1 MRALLALLLI
11 AAIVLGALIMTDVI
25 NIDQTR
31 EASLPAV
38 SVEKGALPEFDV
50 NTADIDIGSERR
62 NVEVDVPTI
71 EMRGAGENSDS
82 GESEAPA
89 AN

>member
-11 AAIVLGALIMTDVI
+11 AAVVLVALIMTDVI
-25 NIDQTR
+25 NINQTR
-31 EASLPAV
+31 EASLPAL
-38 SVEKGALPEFDV
+38 SVEQGALPEFDV

-71 EMRGAGENSDS
+71 EMRGAAENADNGEAD
-82 GESEAPA
+82 APA
-89 AN
+89 N